1 MQHLYISIK
10 HYNRSYLLWAWCEDD
25 GSTVKTY
32 GATQQRANTVGQS
45 GNTQCWLESEKCGA
59 GAKCASPSDRP
70 PKNFSTSQ
78 RGKSQAASRAN
89 VCAAC
94 QQIPSVLRQ
103 QIQKAVSE
111 QIRLHG
117 TYLLRREVP
126 RKREG
131 GFLLPLSSA
140 SSSPLSQAHFL
151 GFLVSR

>member
-1 MQHLYISIK
+1 MMVAPVELP
-10 HYNRSYLLWAWCEDD
+10 
-25 GSTVKTY
+25 
-32 GATQQRANTVGQS
+32 TQLIWGLQS
-45 GNTQCWLESEKCGA
+45 GNMQCWLRGSKSVEAGCKVCG
-59 GAKCASPSDRP
+59 SPSDHP
-70 PKNFSTSQ
+70 PKKFQPWPALNME
-78 RGKSQAASRAN
+78 KSEAVSRAN

-111 QIRLHG
+111 QIRLHR
-117 TYLLRREVP
+117 TYLLRREVQ

-140 SSSPLSQAHFL
+140 SFSPFSPAHFL